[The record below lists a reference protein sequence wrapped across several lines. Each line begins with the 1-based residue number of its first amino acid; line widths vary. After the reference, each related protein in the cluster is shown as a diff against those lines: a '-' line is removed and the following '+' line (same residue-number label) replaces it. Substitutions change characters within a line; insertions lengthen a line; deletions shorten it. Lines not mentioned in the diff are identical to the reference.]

1 MNNYAIIAQK
11 MLESIFGSD
20 IFILFAGIATLVFMI
35 STLLLANA
43 IKRRT
48 KEWGKNK
55 NVQFSKFLLHGTS
68 MFYTLFVTFISIF
81 PLLGMLGTVFGLLGL
96 DLASGDMENIKNNFF
111 IALTSTAW
119 GIIFSIIFKIFHA
132 FISDNVEEQIE
143 TAKKLAE
150 EIEKE

>member
-48 KEWGKNK
+48 KEWEKNK

-68 MFYTLFVTFISIF
+68 MFYTLFVTFISIVT
-81 PLLGMLGTVFGLLGL
+81 LLAL
-96 DLASGDMENIKNNFF
+96 DIFNP
-111 IALTSTAW
+111 
-119 GIIFSIIFKIFHA
+119 GIL
-132 FISDNVEEQIE
+132 
-143 TAKKLAE
+143 KLRVSS
-150 EIEKE
+150 KGVVVR